1 MKYHVI
7 KKSHKF
13 MKPYIAVHGELPKN
27 ELPKRMRHMHH
38 HSIYIDEN
46 ICRRNTRLEDR
57 ILLHEYREMRLMEHG
72 ERYRRAHRKA
82 GY

>member
-7 KKSHKF
+7 KKKNKF
-13 MKPYIAVHGELPKN
+13 MKPYVALHGELPKN

-38 HSIYIDEN
+38 HSIYINEDVCKN
-46 ICRRNTRLEDR
+46 PRREQR
-57 ILLHEYREMRLMEHG
+57 ILLHEYREMRRMEHG
-72 ERYRRAHRKA
+72 EKYKQAHKKA